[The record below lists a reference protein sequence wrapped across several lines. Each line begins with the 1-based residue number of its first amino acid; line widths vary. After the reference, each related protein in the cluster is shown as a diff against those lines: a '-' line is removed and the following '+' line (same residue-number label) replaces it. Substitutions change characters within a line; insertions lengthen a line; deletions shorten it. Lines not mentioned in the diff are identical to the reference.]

1 MNFNFTDNVRKGII
15 KPPTHRG
22 FSLSQWEKA
31 WNDASQKTDTDRN
44 IYEAGIYINTAL
56 GKVREKLGELYQKHY
71 PKITDEKL
79 LCAYISLSNRER
91 HLVSKHIEKMTT
103 SEHSVYS
110 STIQGIVP
118 GNMMSPQEV
127 ADGAVDIFS
136 KAIFTCQARLEQ
148 CKQPKTGSEP
158 FNTIEFVFHES
169 SLSQLYELYEGYFNS
184 VLWADYKFYKSK
196 TDENKVFLEQ
206 PFTDIELAHEA
217 SQIRKQRQQG
227 QFTAISFSPKIQ
239 NLLRNDRIIVLDRI
253 NGKRV
258 LSVKSNLNLN
268 DSGLA
273 AYSTSI
279 KGNIIL
285 LMEEFPKDFLLEENR
300 SGFTLLQA
308 FDTFRLLILL
318 SLQLSDRFPNDDSYY
333 SISKLLHF
341 CPLINKHDLR
351 VAISKSLVIEYEKA
365 KKILDFIE
373 YSSAKRHDLWCHPII
388 PIGNSHYA
396 FLISALITPNMTRV
410 AEFWFEEMQY
420 EMKEKGYKYELTVC
434 DEIKKAISQNS
445 IITNYNIESS
455 KEISAG
461 NGSEEIDLIIKIDN
475 LILVCEVKSIVTT
488 DSPISKRRTLDTLT
502 RGANQ
507 AKRKAKFI
515 SDNIKEVSNVLG
527 WDYND
532 NIKYNVEQCVIT
544 SSKVY
549 SGLTI
554 SETPV
559 VDLKILGRY
568 LSVNDLPMLS
578 SIDDKGEATH
588 YAVLVF
594 YKTLNE
600 LKDNLMTYLKS
611 PPQIYNDADFF
622 EHDENIIPSL
632 GIAIPQIAHRRLVMK
647 HHDARRILE
656 MDHDFELEV
665 SEDIDDFLNNSEV
678 FLM

>member
-1 MNFNFTDNVRKGII
+1 MNCSFTDNVRKGII

-22 FSLSQWEKA
+22 FSLGQWEKA
-31 WNDASQKTDTDRN
+31 WNDTTQKTDTDRS

-56 GKVREKLGELYQKHY
+56 TKVRERLRALYQEHY
-71 PKITDEKL
+71 PNITDEKL
-79 LCAYISLSNRER
+79 LRAYISLSNRER

-103 SEHSVYS
+103 SEHSVYTP
-110 STIQGIVP
+110 TIQGMVP

-158 FNTIEFVFHES
+158 FNAIEFVSHES

-184 VLWADYKFYKSK
+184 VLWVDYKFYISE
-196 TDENKVFLEQ
+196 TDGKKVFLEQ
-206 PFTDIELAHEA
+206 PFTDVELAHEA

-227 QFTAISFSPKIQ
+227 QLAAISFSPKIQ
-239 NLLRNDRIIVLDRI
+239 KLLRNDRIIVLEKI

-258 LSVKSNLNLN
+258 LSVKSKVN

-273 AYSTSI
+273 VYSTTI
-279 KGNIIL
+279 KGNIL
-285 LMEEFPKDFLLEENR
+285 FLMDEFPKEFLLEENK

-308 FDTFRLLILL
+308 FDAFRLLILL
-318 SLQLSDRFPNDDSYY
+318 SLQLSNRFPNDDSYY

-341 CPLINKHDLR
+341 CPLLSKHELR
-351 VAISKSLVIEYEKA
+351 VAISKSLEIEYEKA
-365 KKILDFIE
+365 KGILDFIE
-373 YSSAKRHDLWCHPII
+373 YSSAKKLDLWCHPII

-434 DEIKKAISQNS
+434 EEIKKAISKNS

-455 KEISAG
+455 KKISAG
-461 NGSEEIDLIIKIDN
+461 NGSEEIDLIIKIDDF
-475 LILVCEVKSIVTT
+475 ILVCEVKSIIVTT
-488 DSPISKRRTLDTLT
+488 DSPISKRRTLDILKH
-502 RGANQ
+502 GANQ

-515 SDNIKEVSNVLG
+515 SDNIKEVSSLLG
-527 WDYND
+527 WTYSD
-532 NIKYNVEQCVIT
+532 NTKYNVEQCVIT

-568 LSVNDLPMLS
+568 LSVHDLPMLS
-578 SIDDKGEATH
+578 SIDDKGEETH

-594 YKTLNE
+594 YNTLNE
-600 LKDNLMTYLKS
+600 LKDNFMTYLKS

-622 EHDENIIPSL
+622 EYDENTIPSF
-632 GIAIPQIAHRRLVMK
+632 GIATHQIAHRRLVMK
-647 HHDARRILE
+647 HHDARKILE
-656 MDHDFELEV
+656 MDHDFELKV
-665 SEDIDDFLNNSEV
+665 SDDIDDFLNSSDII
-678 FLM
+678 LM